1 MPWSWEGA
9 GGSGPAADLEALGQ
23 NLEHLAALQFLCTAA
38 GEHAGVRNLVQRLI
52 GRVEAHFGEA
62 RGKPHLAD
70 ERLQAV
76 DALERHRKVVFAL
89 GVDAPHLARPAG
101 ELRGRLG
108 GQVAVKRRVDDGE
121 PHTVIGVGVGAV
133 LVLDHVALEVGYLA
147 DLQHAV
153 LGHGGVIDKLAAR
166 IEVLVV
172 VRDDAHIA
180 DDVFLD
186 GEVDV
191 IGDVGFAR
199 SPEIAF
205 HAMRERI
212 EGAAHELR
220 MRHGQRKPRIERR
233 PPRQRADERALHMRL
248 LVGDDPAVVLLGTRA
263 GERDDAAHGDER
275 ARHLAVGVLERL
287 DVLVKHRL
295 RGDHLAAVE
304 DRPAADGEDEVDLLL
319 ACERGAFLS
328 LLVGRVGHDAA
339 EVHHALAR
347 ARELIDHVAVDA
359 GSFDRTSAVGE
370 HHCLA
375 HSAHLGVECLVHGPL
390 AEVVP
395 DRVVVRE

>member
-304 DRPAADGEDEVDLLL
+304 DRPAADGGRGTFVEDGSCVLENLML
-319 ACERGAFLS
+319 AA
-328 LLVGRVGHDAA
+328 
-339 EVHHALAR
+339 HALGLASCWIH
-347 ARELIDHVAVDA
+347 REREVFDSAEGKALLREWGLPETLRGVGAIALGYAA
-359 GSFDRTSAVGE
+359 GPEGAAAPRKEGY
-370 HHCLA
+370 
-375 HSAHLGVECLVHGPL
+375 
-390 AEVVP
+390 
-395 DRVVVRE
+395 VVRI